1 LTPGLP
7 KERRDIF
14 RRAWLV
20 RLMALVFAL
29 QTMGLFL
36 APARPALTAQ
46 VDMAQVDVA
55 QVDVA
60 EMAMPDC
67 PHHSKQGKGHEH
79 GTSDS
84 CPMCQTLGCA
94 LAGAPLP
101 DLVAR
106 ADQRL
111 IGLLAV
117 PAPQLSPRAPPL
129 QTPPPRGPPVLV

>member
-1 LTPGLP
+1 LTRRLA
-7 KERRDIF
+7 KDRRDIF
-14 RRAWLV
+14 RRTWLV

-29 QTMGLFL
+29 QTVGLFL
-36 APARPALTAQ
+36 APARPALTAE
-46 VDMAQVDVA
+46 VDM
-55 QVDVA
+55 A

-67 PHHSKQGKGHEH
+67 PHHGKQGKGHEH

-106 ADQRL
+106 ANQRL
-111 IGLLAV
+111 IGLLAL
-117 PAPQLSPRAPPL
+117 PAPQLSPRSPPL

>member
-1 LTPGLP
+1 LTPGLA
-7 KERRDIF
+7 KDRRDIF

-29 QTMGLFL
+29 QTVGLFL
-36 APARPALTAQ
+36 APARPALTAE
-46 VDMAQVDVA
+46 VDM
-55 QVDVA
+55 A

-67 PHHSKQGKGHEH
+67 PHHSKQGKGRDH

-101 DLVAR
+101 DLAAR
-106 ADQRL
+106 ANQRL
-111 IGLLAV
+111 IGLLAL
-117 PAPQLSPRAPPL
+117 PAPQLSPRAPRL

>member
-1 LTPGLP
+1 VELQLTPGLV
-7 KERRDIF
+7 KDRRDIF

-29 QTMGLFL
+29 QTVGLFL
-36 APARPALTAQ
+36 TPARPALTAEAG
-46 VDMAQVDVA
+46 M
-55 QVDVA
+55 A

-67 PHHSKQGKGHEH
+67 PRHSKQGKGDEH

-84 CPMCQTLGCA
+84 CPMCQMLGCA

-101 DLVAR
+101 DLIAR
-106 ADQRL
+106 ANQRL
-111 IGLLAV
+111 IGLLAP

-129 QTPPPRGPPVLV
+129 QSPPPRGPPVLV

>member
-1 LTPGLP
+1 LTQGLA
-7 KERRDIF
+7 KDRRDIF

-29 QTMGLFL
+29 QSFGLFL
-36 APARPALTAQ
+36 APARTALAAGA
-46 VDMAQVDVA
+46 DM
-55 QVDVA
+55 A

-67 PHHSKQGKGHEH
+67 PHHDKQGKSHDH
-79 GTSDS
+79 GSSDS

-106 ADQRL
+106 ANQRL
-111 IGLLAV
+111 IGLLAL

-129 QTPPPRGPPVLV
+129 QSPPPRGPPVFV

>member
-1 LTPGLP
+1 LTPGLA
-7 KERRDIF
+7 KDRRDIF

-29 QTMGLFL
+29 QTVGLFL
-36 APARPALTAQ
+36 APARLALTAQ
-46 VDMAQVDVA
+46 VDVAEVDT
-55 QVDVA
+55 A

-94 LAGAPLP
+94 LAGASLP
-101 DLVAR
+101 ELIAR
-106 ADQRL
+106 ANQRL
-111 IGLLAV
+111 IGLLAP

-129 QTPPPRGPPVLV
+129 QSPPPRGPPVLV